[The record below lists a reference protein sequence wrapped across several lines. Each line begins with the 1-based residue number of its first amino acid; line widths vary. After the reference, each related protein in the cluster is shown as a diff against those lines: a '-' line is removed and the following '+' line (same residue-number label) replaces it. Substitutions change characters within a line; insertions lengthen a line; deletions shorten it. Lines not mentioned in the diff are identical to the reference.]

1 MEVLNVW
8 CSLLHFCLLSLIQ
21 TTSQWIR
28 IYCCFVF
35 WEKTVAWEKIPKS
48 AVWAPRAAPLASQM
62 CCHRWALHWRG
73 WASCL
78 HRWSDQILTCC
89 TKPIHQVLPESRVDG
104 KAAAESSE
112 LCLFCLEM
120 PSRNSARSHHK
131 GHIWHIGYSS
141 KKKKNLNLREWL
153 FIFQYFCGI
162 FVGKL
167 YEVELFCRYR
177 IWNISSEWNFIYT
190 RTVMTRFKVK
200 FWCVAN

>member
-48 AVWAPRAAPLASQM
+48 AVWAPHAAPLASQM
-62 CCHRWALHWRG
+62 CCHRWALHWWG

-89 TKPIHQVLPESRVDG
+89 TKPIHQVLP
-104 KAAAESSE
+104 
-112 LCLFCLEM
+112 
-120 PSRNSARSHHK
+120 
-131 GHIWHIGYSS
+131 
-141 KKKKNLNLREWL
+141 
-153 FIFQYFCGI
+153 FCGI

-167 YEVELFCRYR
+167 NEVELFCRYR
-177 IWNISSEWNFIYT
+177 IWNISSELNFIYT